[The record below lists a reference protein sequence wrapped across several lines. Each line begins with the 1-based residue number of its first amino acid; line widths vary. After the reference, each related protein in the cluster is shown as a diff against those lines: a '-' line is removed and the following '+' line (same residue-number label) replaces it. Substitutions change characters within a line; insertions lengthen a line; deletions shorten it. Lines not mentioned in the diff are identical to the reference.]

1 MNELFKKIIDSN
13 TINLTTFKKSGV
25 EVHTPVWV
33 VNDEEYGYVRTYSS
47 SGKVKRKMNNYK
59 VTLASCTS
67 SGNVIGNKVSA
78 KAEILELDKQKY
90 TEINKK
96 FRSKYHIIYFIITL
110 MRKLNHA
117 NSTII
122 RLKYT
127 LWIMEVLMALL
138 NI

>member
-47 SGKVKRKMNNYK
+47 SGKVKRIMNNYK

-67 SGNVIGNKVSA
+67 SGKVIGNKVSA

-110 MRKLNHA
+110 MRKINHT

-127 LWIMEVLMALL
+127 DIK
-138 NI
+138 